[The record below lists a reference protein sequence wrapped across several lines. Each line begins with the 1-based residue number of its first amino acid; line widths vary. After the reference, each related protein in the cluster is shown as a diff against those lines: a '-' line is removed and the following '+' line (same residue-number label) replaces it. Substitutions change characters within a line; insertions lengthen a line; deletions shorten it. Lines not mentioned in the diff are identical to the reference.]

1 MTKGTIMS
9 QPFSLSVSLLLS
21 KLTKVVDWYVLGL
34 HLNIPKYELD
44 KIQKQFLLNEG
55 VERCKAEM
63 LDMWLKKEEEPH
75 WRVIV
80 DALEKMKSYELAQEL
95 RDLHLDKD
103 ESQLSTSNVQ
113 NKEDRQSDINP
124 ILVEKQVVKAFS
136 RLESKFA
143 KLVTDVKFTLK
154 DKQVPLEQLHS
165 YIKTRL
171 DIEDLPVPNTP
182 NELFGTA
189 VQSYYSFLNI
199 SLIENIID
207 EFLDGS
213 PVQVSLQEY
222 ERELDLFKSSTKME
236 ELVDT
241 VVTSVKKETG
251 TAMVVL
257 KLEGCWL
264 NVTLK
269 HFQQLVEEIFSEK
282 SQCLHL
288 VRVERGCVSIQWTVS
303 ERAVSSLV
311 SVTNLRT
318 EFMKYVGI
326 IRLTIDD
333 VVVFKQESN
342 DITSL
347 SSLLIKAIGFC
358 SVDVVCFLLSIGV
371 DPNTK
376 DDKGYSILLC
386 SSILACDLSNR
397 DKYYTIIDA
406 LLNAGA
412 DPNVTN
418 NIGRTPLLYAV
429 IYHCPRIVKLLLDHK
444 ADPNIHPDHDYSPL
458 RISAQDGDNE
468 IVSYL
473 LDAGGNPD
481 ALDHKRQTPLM
492 LASRNQHTS
501 IVLNLLQHKADPNIQ
516 DNNGWTA
523 LMVSCIGEDLKI
535 TEILLDAGANVD
547 IVKRDGLTALMIACE
562 HPVNVN
568 TIQCLL
574 KAGANPN
581 LQSHK
586 HGWTAI
592 HFACDRS
599 PDPMNLLALI
609 EGSASPDIASNA
621 GVTPLMLA
629 CTHGFDMI
637 VEILLSLNV
646 LVNTQS
652 QFGNTPLIIAVDFS
666 KNPNI
671 VQLLLSAGADVHQTD
686 TKGNTALD
694 YALTSK
700 NPEITQLLLLHVGDD
715 NTGYTQP
722 TEPEQH
728 TQQLPPDDHFYE
740 PPSHSLI
747 TSIDEIRH
755 AIEHPLSS
763 QETVKQPQDEE
774 KITPQ
779 QQQQH

>member
-1 MTKGTIMS
+1 MS
-9 QPFSLSVSLLLS
+9 EPFYLSVSLLLS

-80 DALEKMKSYELAQEL
+80 DALEKMKSYELAWEL
-95 RDLHLDKD
+95 RDLHLDED
-103 ESQLSTSNVQ
+103 ESQSTDPNLCD
-113 NKEDRQSDINP
+113 KEDHPREVNP

-143 KLVTDVKFTLK
+143 KLVTDIQFSL
-154 DKQVPLEQLHS
+154 QANNVPLENLCQ
-165 YIKTRL
+165 YVKKRL
-171 DIEDLPVPNTP
+171 NLQDLARANNFVDLLDNI
-182 NELFGTA
+182 
-189 VQSYYSFLNI
+189 VRSYYSFLNI

-207 EFLDGS
+207 EFLDDS

-241 VVTSVKKETG
+241 VVTSVQKEKG

-264 NVTLK
+264 NVTLER
-269 HFQQLVEEIFSEK
+269 FQQLVEEIFSEK

-303 ERAVSSLV
+303 ECVVSSLV
-311 SVTNLRT
+311 SLTNQRT
-318 EFMKYVGI
+318 EFMKYVGV

-347 SSLLIKAIGFC
+347 SSLFIKAIECC
-358 SVDVVCFLLSIGV
+358 SVDVVRFLLSIGV

-418 NIGRTPLLYAV
+418 NVGRTPLLYAM

-444 ADPNIHPDHDYSPL
+444 ADPNIHSDHDYSPL
-458 RISAQDGDNE
+458 RISAQDGYNE

-473 LDAGGNPD
+473 LDAGANPD
-481 ALDHKRQTPLM
+481 SLDHKRQTPLM

-501 IVLNLLQHKADPNIQ
+501 IVLNLLQHNADPNIQ
-516 DNNGWTA
+516 DNKGWTA
-523 LMVSCIGEDLKI
+523 LMVSCVGEDLKI
-535 TEILLDAGANVD
+535 TEVLIDAGANVD
-547 IVKRDGLTALMIACE
+547 IVKQDGLTALMIACE
-562 HPVNVN
+562 QPGNVN
-568 TIQCLL
+568 TVRSLL

-586 HGWTAI
+586 YGWAAI
-592 HFACDRS
+592 HFACCKS

-609 EGSASPDIASNA
+609 ECGASPDIASNA

-646 LVNTQS
+646 LVNARS
-652 QFGNTPLIIAVDFS
+652 QFGNTPLIITVDVS
-666 KNPNI
+666 KNINI
-671 VQLLLSAGADVHQTD
+671 IQLLLSAGADVYQAD
-686 TKGNTALD
+686 RKGNTALD

-715 NTGYTQP
+715 NTGYRQP
-722 TEPEQH
+722 TEPEQQ

-763 QETVKQPQDEE
+763 QETVKHPQDEE
-774 KITPQ
+774 GITPQ

>member
-1 MTKGTIMS
+1 MS

-80 DALEKMKSYELAQEL
+80 DALERMNSYELAQEL
-95 RDLHLDKD
+95 RDLHLDEN
-103 ESQLSTSNVQ
+103 ESQSTTSVCKDNSTAV
-113 NKEDRQSDINP
+113 NP
-124 ILVEKQVVKAFS
+124 PSILVEEHIVNDFS

-171 DIEDLPVPNTP
+171 DIENLPVPSTSD
-182 NELFGTA
+182 ELFGT
-189 VQSYYSFLNI
+189 VVRSYYSFLNI

-207 EFLDGS
+207 EFLDRS
-213 PVQVSLQEY
+213 PAQISLQAY
-222 ERELDLFKSSTKME
+222 KKELNLFKWSTKMK
-236 ELVDT
+236 ELIDS
-241 VVTSVKKETG
+241 VTNSLQKEKG
-251 TAMVVL
+251 TAVVVL

-264 NVTLK
+264 NVTLER
-269 HFQQLVEEIFSEK
+269 FQKLVEEIFLKK

-288 VRVERGCVSIQWTVS
+288 VRVEQGCVSIQWTVS
-303 ERAVSSLV
+303 ECVVSSLV
-311 SVTNLRT
+311 SLTNQRT
-318 EFMKYVGI
+318 EFMKYVGV

-333 VVVFKQESN
+333 VVVFKQKSN

-347 SSLLIKAIGFC
+347 SSLLVKAIGFC
-358 SVDVVCFLLSIGV
+358 SVYVVCFLLSIGV

-418 NIGRTPLLYAV
+418 NVGRTPLLYAV

-444 ADPNIHPDHDYSPL
+444 ADPNIHQDHDYSPL

-473 LDAGGNPD
+473 LDAGANPD
-481 ALDHKRQTPLM
+481 SLDHKRQTPLM

-523 LMVSCIGEDLKI
+523 LMVSCIGKDLKI
-535 TEILLDAGANVD
+535 TEILIDAGANVD

-609 EGSASPDIASNA
+609 ECGANPDIASNA

-629 CTHGFDMI
+629 CKHGFDMI
-637 VEILLSLNV
+637 VEILLSMNV
-646 LVNTQS
+646 LVNAQC
-652 QFGNTPLIIAVDFS
+652 QFGNTPLIIAVDVS

-671 VQLLLSAGADVHQTD
+671 VQLLLSAGADVYQTD
-686 TKGNTALD
+686 SKGNTALD
-694 YALTSK
+694 YVPTSK
-700 NPEITQLLLLHVGDD
+700 NPEIAQLLLLYVGDD
-715 NTGYTQP
+715 NTGYRQP
-722 TEPEQH
+722 TEPEQQ

-740 PPSHSLI
+740 PPSHSLL
-747 TSIDEIRH
+747 TSIH
-755 AIEHPLSS
+755 
-763 QETVKQPQDEE
+763 
-774 KITPQ
+774 
-779 QQQQH
+779 